1 MRCGDGTRRFQQA
14 KGQGAVQRLQAY
26 STWMPADL
34 TTGP

>member
-14 KGQGAVQRLQAY
+14 QGQGAERLQAY